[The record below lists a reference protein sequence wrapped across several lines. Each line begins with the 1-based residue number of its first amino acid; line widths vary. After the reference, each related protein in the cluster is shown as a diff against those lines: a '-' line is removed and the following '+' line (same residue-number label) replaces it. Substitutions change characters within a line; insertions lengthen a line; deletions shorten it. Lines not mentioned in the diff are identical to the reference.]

1 MYFKLHLRYLSS
13 PEVQPL
19 FGPLVITG
27 SLAGLEFQAAGLERE
42 LVAYLGHALGESVLG
57 HEGHLDEVGAAGS
70 DEHSRYGGDEHSK
83 YGGEEGG
90 DYEGEEGVGYDG
102 EAEMLL
108 ARELAA
114 HAGVVGSAVEIGN
127 GK

>member
-1 MYFKLHLRYLSS
+1 M
-13 PEVQPL
+13 

-57 HEGHLDEVGAAGS
+57 HEGHLDEVEAAGS
-70 DEHSRYGGDEHSK
+70 DEHSKYGGDEHSK
-83 YGGEEGG
+83 YGG

-108 ARELAA
+108 ARGLAA
-114 HAGVVGSAVEIGN
+114 LAGVVGGAVEIGS

>member
-1 MYFKLHLRYLSS
+1 M
-13 PEVQPL
+13 

-57 HEGHLDEVGAAGS
+57 HEGHLDEVEAAGS
-70 DEHSRYGGDEHSK
+70 DEHSKYGGDEHSK
-83 YGGEEGG
+83 YGGNEGEEGG

>member
-57 HEGHLDEVGAAGS
+57 HEGHLDEVGVAGS
-70 DEHSRYGGDEHSK
+70 DERSRYGGDEHSK
-83 YGGEEGG
+83 YGG

-108 ARELAA
+108 ARGLAA
-114 HAGVVGSAVEIGN
+114 HAGVVGGAVEIGS

>member
-57 HEGHLDEVGAAGS
+57 HEGHLDEVVAAGS
-70 DEHSRYGGDEHSK
+70 DERSRYGGDEHSK
-83 YGGEEGG
+83 YGG

-108 ARELAA
+108 ARGLAA
-114 HAGVVGSAVEIGN
+114 HAGVVGGAVEIGS

>member
-57 HEGHLDEVGAAGS
+57 HEGHLDEVGVAGS
-70 DEHSRYGGDEHSK
+70 DERSRYGGDEHSK
-83 YGGEEGG
+83 YGG